1 MSTLVYVGGGKGGTT
16 KTTTSHLFC
25 LGAILRGQPAAYV
38 LTDPTRQVK
47 AKGRP
52 YGVMDGRDANTLA
65 GIITA
70 SRRTENGWLV
80 VDGGG
85 NRPAFDTA
93 MAAEADLCLL
103 PFRASEEDLEAVSRD
118 LTALP
123 NAIALPSA
131 WTTNKHAQDAAQYL
145 IDGLARA
152 FPLRVVATPL
162 YFVNSAS
169 ELLGTSLESPSTP
182 VRSAARRAFDIMQ
195 ECFEEHGKARQDA
208 DESTTAVA

>member
-16 KTTTSHLFC
+16 KTTTSHLLC

-38 LTDPTRQVK
+38 LTDPTRQIK
-47 AKGRP
+47 ARGRP
-52 YGVMDGRDANTLA
+52 YGVMDGRDANMLA

-118 LTALP
+118 LTAIP

-145 IDGLARA
+145 IDGLMQA
-152 FPLRVVATPL
+152 FPLRVIATPL

-169 ELLGTSLESPSTP
+169 ELLGASLESPSTP
-182 VRSAARRAFDIMQ
+182 VRNAARRAFDIMVD
-195 ECFEEHGKARQDA
+195 CFNKHSKAEQNIEEHVA
-208 DESTTAVA
+208 AVV